1 MKRLLIFSFAAVVL
15 APAALP
21 QNTQKA
27 TVAFSDP
34 SRPRKL
40 EVDMMFG
47 GVTVRGYNGQEMTLE
62 TSSRE
67 GIRSKGRKEPDP
79 PAGMHRIGG
88 NRDSSRVRARFTH
101 PRRAEGT
108 LLRGHRPRAV
118 EDREHRTGRR
128 VARDRNAARVHT
140 GLGCPGSAE

>member
-1 MKRLLIFSFAAVVL
+1 MGTGETSMKRLLIFSFAAVVL

-88 NRDSSRVRARFTH
+88 NYA
-101 PRRAEGT
+101 G
-108 LLRGHRPRAV
+108 V
-118 EDREHRTGRR
+118 EI
-128 VARDRNAARVHT
+128 
-140 GLGCPGSAE
+140 